1 MSRPSSGSS
10 SAPPASRPHR
20 VLRVAY
26 VLGLML
32 AAFGAAFLLPII
44 TSWLMGDGTASS
56 FVIAAL
62 ASSGA
67 GMLLA
72 VTTRRH
78 RRELKPRD
86 GFLLVTLGW
95 VLMSAA
101 ATIPLLLVLPGLSFT
116 DAFFETMSG
125 LTTTGATV
133 LKGLDALPP
142 AVNLWRAALH
152 WYGGLGI
159 IVLAIAILPLLGVGG
174 MQLYRADSPGPV
186 KEERLAPRITQTA
199 KSLWFAYTFLTIV
212 GIIALRVCG
221 MSWFDAICHAFSA
234 VGLGGFSTHD
244 ANIAFF
250 DSASIEFVLIVIM
263 LLAALNFACHFAALR
278 RLTLQPYFTHPET
291 KAIFLLLAVSVL
303 GIALLLSAHG
313 VYPDFFTS
321 LRYAAFNVVSLA
333 TTSGFVTQDYTRWP
347 VFAPIWMLFLS
358 CIVCSTGSI
367 GGGIKMFR
375 TLVLSRQALREL
387 TLLVHPSAVAPVR
400 VGGTPVPDRVA
411 ASILA
416 FIFLYFMAVTS
427 LTFALLLTG
436 LDFDSSFGAI
446 IACINNAGPG
456 LGVVGPFKTYQ
467 SLTDLQTWICTFAM
481 LLGRLEIFSVLV
493 LFTPTFWRK

>member
-1 MSRPSSGSS
+1 
-10 SAPPASRPHR
+10 
-20 VLRVAY
+20 VLRVAH

-32 AAFGAAFLLPII
+32 AAFGATFVLPII
-44 TSWLMGDGTASS
+44 TSWVYGGSGKS

-62 ASSGA
+62 VSVGA

-72 VTTRRH
+72 TSTRRYA
-78 RRELKPRD
+78 RELKPRD

-95 VLMSAA
+95 ILMSAA
-101 ATIPLLLVLPGLSFT
+101 ATIPLLLILPGLSFT
-116 DAFFETMSG
+116 GAFFETMSG

-133 LKGLDALPP
+133 FKGLDTLPP

-186 KEERLAPRITQTA
+186 KEERLAPRIFQTA
-199 KSLWFAYTFLTIV
+199 KSLWFAYTFLTIA

-244 ANIAFF
+244 LNIAYFN
-250 DSASIEFVLIVIM
+250 SVSIEFVLIVIM
-263 LLAALNFACHFAALR
+263 VTASLNFACHFAALR

-291 KAIFLLLAVSVL
+291 KAIFLLLTVSVL
-303 GIALLLSAHG
+303 GIAILLTAHG
-313 VYPDFFTS
+313 VYPDFFTA
-321 LRYAAFNVVSLA
+321 LRHAAFNVVSLA
-333 TTSGFVTQDYTRWP
+333 TTTGFVTKDYTRWP

-358 CIVCSTGSI
+358 CILCSTGSI

-387 TLLVHPSAVAPVR
+387 RLLVHPSAVAPVR
-400 VGGTPVPDRVA
+400 VGGKPVPDRVA

-416 FIFLYFMAVTS
+416 FIFLYFMTVAA

>member
-1 MSRPSSGSS
+1 
-10 SAPPASRPHR
+10 
-20 VLRVAY
+20 
-26 VLGLML
+26 ML
-32 AAFGAAFLLPII
+32 AVFGAAFVLPIV
-44 TSWLMGDGTASS
+44 TSFVMGGDTATS

-72 VTTRRH
+72 VSTRRH
-78 RRELKPRD
+78 ARELKPRD

-95 VLMSAA
+95 ILMSAA

-133 LKGLDALPP
+133 FKGLDTLPP
-142 AVNLWRAALH
+142 AINLWRAALH

-186 KEERLAPRITQTA
+186 KEERLTPRITQTA
-199 KSLWFAYTFLTIV
+199 KSLWFAYTFITIV
-212 GIIALRVCG
+212 GVVALRICG
-221 MSWFDAICHAFSA
+221 MSWFDALCHAFSA

-250 DSASIEFVLIVIM
+250 NSASIEFVLIVIM
-263 LLAALNFACHFAALR
+263 VAASLNFACHFAALR
-278 RLTLQPYFTHPET
+278 RLTFKPYLDHPEV
-291 KAIFLLLAVSVL
+291 KAIFLLLFVSVL
-303 GIALLLSAHG
+303 GIALLLTWHE

-321 LRYAAFNVVSLA
+321 LRHAAFNVVSLA
-333 TTSGFVTQDYTRWP
+333 TTTGFVTQDYTRWP

-358 CIVCSTGSI
+358 CILCSTG
-367 GGGIKMFR
+367 
-375 TLVLSRQALREL
+375 SRQALREL

-400 VGGTPVPDRVA
+400 VGGKPVPDRVA

-416 FIFLYFMAVTS
+416 FIFLYFMTVAS

-436 LDFDSSFGAI
+436 LDFDSSFGAV

>member
-1 MSRPSSGSS
+1 
-10 SAPPASRPHR
+10 
-20 VLRVAY
+20 VLRVAH

-32 AAFGAAFLLPII
+32 AAFGAAFVLPII
-44 TSWLMGDGTASS
+44 TSWLMGGGTASS
-56 FVIAAL
+56 FLIAAL
-62 ASSGA
+62 VSLGV

-72 VTTRRH
+72 VTTRRYA
-78 RRELKPRD
+78 RELKPSD

-95 VLMSAA
+95 ILMSAA

-125 LTTTGATV
+125 LTTTGATIF
-133 LKGLDALPP
+133 KGLDTLPP
-142 AVNLWRAALH
+142 AVNMWRAALH

-174 MQLYRADSPGPV
+174 MQLYRADAPGPV
-186 KEERLAPRITQTA
+186 KEERLAPRIFQTA
-199 KSLWFAYTFLTIV
+199 KTLWFAYTFLTIA
-212 GIIALRVCG
+212 GIIALRLCG

-250 DSASIEFVLIVIM
+250 NSASIEFVLIVIM
-263 LLAALNFACHFAALR
+263 LLASLNFACHFAALR

-291 KAIFLLLAVSVL
+291 KAIFLLLSASVL
-303 GIALLLSAHG
+303 GIALLLTANG
-313 VYPDFFTS
+313 VYPDFLTS
-321 LRYAAFNVVSLA
+321 LRHAAFNVVSLA
-333 TTSGFVTQDYTRWP
+333 TTTGFVSQDYTRWP

-375 TLVLSRQALREL
+375 TLFLSRQAIREL

-400 VGGTPVPDRVA
+400 VGGKPVPDRVA

-416 FIFLYFMAVTS
+416 FIFLYFITVAS

-436 LDFDSSFGAI
+436 LDFDSSFSAVV
-446 IACINNAGPG
+446 ACINNAGPG

-467 SLTDLQTWICTFAM
+467 SLSDLQTWICTCAM

-493 LFTPTFWRK
+493 LFTPMYWRK

>member
-1 MSRPSSGSS
+1 M
-10 SAPPASRPHR
+10 
-20 VLRVAY
+20 LRVAH

-32 AAFGAAFLLPII
+32 AVFGAGYVLPII
-44 TSWLMGDGTASS
+44 TSLVMGDGTATS
-56 FVIAAL
+56 FVIAAGV
-62 ASSGA
+62 SA
-67 GMLLA
+67 GLGLLIA
-72 VTTRRH
+72 AATRRH
-78 RRELKPRD
+78 ARELKPRD

-95 VLMSAA
+95 VLMSAS
-101 ATIPLLLVLPGLSFT
+101 ATIPLLIELPGLSFT
-116 DAFFETMSG
+116 DAFFESMSG

-133 LKGLDALPP
+133 LKGLDSLPP
-142 AVNLWRAALH
+142 AINLWRHALH

-174 MQLYRADSPGPV
+174 MQLYRGDLPGPV
-186 KEERLAPRITQTA
+186 KEERLTPRITQTA
-199 KSLWFAYTFLTIV
+199 RSLWFAYTLITIA
-212 GIIALRVCG
+212 GIIALRACG
-221 MSWFDAICHAFSA
+221 MSWFDAICHAFSGIA
-234 VGLGGFSTHD
+234 LGGFSTHD
-244 ANIAFF
+244 ANIAYFH
-250 DSASIEFVLIVIM
+250 SAAIEFVLIVLM
-263 LLAALNFACHFAALR
+263 LIASLNFACHFAALR
-278 RLTLQPYFTHPET
+278 RLTLKPYFQNPEAR
-291 KAIFLLLAVSVL
+291 AIFLLLTVSVL
-303 GIALLLSAHG
+303 GITVLLTWNG
-313 VYPDFFTS
+313 VYPDFITA
-321 LRYAAFNVVSLA
+321 LRYSAFHVVSLA
-333 TTSGFVTQDYTRWP
+333 TTTGFVSQDYTRWP

-400 VGGTPVPDRVA
+400 VGGKPVADRVA

-416 FIFLYFMAVTS
+416 FIFLYFMTVAL

-446 IACINNAGPG
+446 IACINNTGPG

-467 SLTDLQTWICTFAM
+467 GLTALQTWICTFAM

>member
-1 MSRPSSGSS
+1 
-10 SAPPASRPHR
+10 
-20 VLRVAY
+20 
-26 VLGLML
+26 ML
-32 AAFGAAFLLPII
+32 VAFGAAFVLPII
-44 TSWLMGDGTASS
+44 TSFLMGGGTAHA
-56 FVIAAL
+56 FVIGAL
-62 ASSGA
+62 ITSGA

-72 VTTRRH
+72 VSTRRYA
-78 RRELKPRD
+78 RELKPRD

-95 VLMSAA
+95 ILMSAA
-101 ATIPLLLVLPGLSFT
+101 AAIPLLLVLPGLSFT

-133 LKGLDALPP
+133 FKGLDTLPP
-142 AVNLWRAALH
+142 AVNLWRTALH

-186 KEERLAPRITQTA
+186 KEERLTPRITQTA
-199 KSLWFAYTFLTIV
+199 KSLWFAYTFITIV
-212 GIIALRVCG
+212 GMIALKLCG

-250 DSASIEFVLIVIM
+250 NSASIEFVLIVIM
-263 LLAALNFACHFAALR
+263 LTASLNFACHFAALR
-278 RLTLQPYFTHPET
+278 HLTLKPYLTHPET
-291 KAIFLLLAVSVL
+291 KAIFLILSVSVL
-303 GIALLLSAHG
+303 GIALLLTWHG

-321 LRYAAFNVVSLA
+321 LRHSAFNVVSLA
-333 TTSGFVTQDYTRWP
+333 TTTGFVTQDYTRWP

-375 TLVLSRQALREL
+375 TLVLSRQATREL
-387 TLLVHPSAVAPVR
+387 KLLVHPSAVAPLR
-400 VGGTPVPDRVA
+400 VGGKPVPDRVA
-411 ASILA
+411 NSILA
-416 FIFLYFMAVTS
+416 FVFLYFMTVAS

-436 LDFDSSFGAI
+436 LDFDSSFGAV

>member
-1 MSRPSSGSS
+1 
-10 SAPPASRPHR
+10 
-20 VLRVAY
+20 
-26 VLGLML
+26 ML
-32 AAFGAAFLLPII
+32 AVFGAGYVLPII
-44 TSWLMGDGTASS
+44 TSLVMGDGTATS
-56 FVIAAL
+56 FVIAAGV
-62 ASSGA
+62 SA
-67 GMLLA
+67 GLGLLIA
-72 VTTRRH
+72 AATRRH
-78 RRELKPRD
+78 ARELKPRD

-95 VLMSAA
+95 VLMSAS
-101 ATIPLLLVLPGLSFT
+101 ATIPLLIELPGLSFT
-116 DAFFETMSG
+116 DAFFESMSG

-133 LKGLDALPP
+133 LKGLDSLPP
-142 AVNLWRAALH
+142 AINLWRHALH

-174 MQLYRADSPGPV
+174 MQLYRGDLPGPV
-186 KEERLAPRITQTA
+186 KEERLTPRITQTA
-199 KSLWFAYTFLTIV
+199 RSLWFAYMFITIV
-212 GIIALRVCG
+212 GIIALRACG
-221 MSWFDAICHAFSA
+221 MSWFDAICHAFSGIA
-234 VGLGGFSTHD
+234 LGGFSTHD
-244 ANIAFF
+244 ANIAYFH
-250 DSASIEFVLIVIM
+250 SAAIEFVLIVLM
-263 LLAALNFACHFAALR
+263 LIASLNFACHFAALR
-278 RLTLQPYFTHPET
+278 RLTLKPYFQNPEAR
-291 KAIFLLLAVSVL
+291 AIFLLLTVSVL
-303 GIALLLSAHG
+303 GITVLLTWNG
-313 VYPDFFTS
+313 VYPDFITA
-321 LRYAAFNVVSLA
+321 LRYSAFHVVSLA
-333 TTSGFVTQDYTRWP
+333 TTTGFVSQDYTRWP

-400 VGGTPVPDRVA
+400 VGGKPVADRVA

-416 FIFLYFMAVTS
+416 FIFLYFMTVAL

-446 IACINNAGPG
+446 IACINNTGPG

>member
-1 MSRPSSGSS
+1 M
-10 SAPPASRPHR
+10 
-20 VLRVAY
+20 LRVAH

-32 AAFGAAFLLPII
+32 VAFGAAFVLPII
-44 TSWLMGDGTASS
+44 TSFLMGGGTAHA
-56 FVIAAL
+56 FVIGAL
-62 ASSGA
+62 ITSGA

-72 VTTRRH
+72 VSTRRYA
-78 RRELKPRD
+78 RELKPRD

-95 VLMSAA
+95 ILMSAA
-101 ATIPLLLVLPGLSFT
+101 AAIPLLLVLPGLSFT

-133 LKGLDALPP
+133 FKGLDTLPP
-142 AVNLWRAALH
+142 AVNLWRTALH

-186 KEERLAPRITQTA
+186 KEERLTPRITQTA
-199 KSLWFAYTFLTIV
+199 KSLWFAYTFITIV
-212 GIIALRVCG
+212 GMIALKLCG

-250 DSASIEFVLIVIM
+250 NSASIEFVLIVIM
-263 LLAALNFACHFAALR
+263 LTASLNFACHFAALR
-278 RLTLQPYFTHPET
+278 GLTLKPYLTHPET
-291 KAIFLLLAVSVL
+291 KAIFLILSVSVL
-303 GIALLLSAHG
+303 GIALLLTWHG

-321 LRYAAFNVVSLA
+321 LRHSAFNVVSLA
-333 TTSGFVTQDYTRWP
+333 TTTGFVTQDYTRWP

-375 TLVLSRQALREL
+375 TLVLSRQATREL
-387 TLLVHPSAVAPVR
+387 KLLVHPSAVAPLR
-400 VGGTPVPDRVA
+400 VGGKPVPDRVA
-411 ASILA
+411 NSILA
-416 FIFLYFMAVTS
+416 FVFLYFMTVAS

-436 LDFDSSFGAI
+436 LDFDSSFGAV

>member
-1 MSRPSSGSS
+1 
-10 SAPPASRPHR
+10 
-20 VLRVAY
+20 
-26 VLGLML
+26 ML
-32 AAFGAAFLLPII
+32 AVFGAGYLLPII
-44 TSWLMGDGTASS
+44 TSLVMGDGTATS
-56 FVIAAL
+56 FVIAAGV
-62 ASSGA
+62 SA
-67 GMLLA
+67 GLGLLIA
-72 VTTRRH
+72 AATRRH
-78 RRELKPRD
+78 ARELKPRD

-95 VLMSAA
+95 VLMSAS
-101 ATIPLLLVLPGLSFT
+101 ATIPLLIELPGLSFT
-116 DAFFETMSG
+116 DAFFESMSG

-133 LKGLDALPP
+133 LKGLDTLPP
-142 AVNLWRAALH
+142 AINLWRHALH

-159 IVLAIAILPLLGVGG
+159 VVLAIAILPLLGVGG
-174 MQLYRADSPGPV
+174 MQLYRGDSPGPV
-186 KEERLAPRITQTA
+186 KEERLTPRITQTA
-199 KSLWFAYTFLTIV
+199 RSLWFAYTFITIA
-212 GIIALRVCG
+212 GIIALRACG
-221 MSWFDAICHAFSA
+221 MSWFDAICHAFSGIA
-234 VGLGGFSTHD
+234 LGGFSTHD
-244 ANIAFF
+244 ANIAYFH
-250 DSASIEFVLIVIM
+250 SASIEFVLIVLM
-263 LLAALNFACHFAALR
+263 LIASLNFACHFAALR
-278 RLTLQPYFTHPET
+278 RLTLKPYFQNPEAR
-291 KAIFLLLAVSVL
+291 AIFLLLTVSVL
-303 GIALLLSAHG
+303 GITVLLTCNG
-313 VYPDFFTS
+313 VYPDFITA
-321 LRYAAFNVVSLA
+321 LRYSAFHVVSLA
-333 TTSGFVTQDYTRWP
+333 TTTGFVSQDYTRWP

-400 VGGTPVPDRVA
+400 VGGKPVADRVA

-416 FIFLYFMAVTS
+416 FIFLYFMTVAL

-446 IACINNAGPG
+446 IACINNTGPG

>member
-1 MSRPSSGSS
+1 
-10 SAPPASRPHR
+10 
-20 VLRVAY
+20 
-26 VLGLML
+26 ML
-32 AAFGAAFLLPII
+32 AAFAAAFVVPII
-44 TSWLMGDGTASS
+44 TSWVYGGSGKS

-62 ASSGA
+62 VCVGT

-72 VTTRRH
+72 TSTRAYA
-78 RRELKPRD
+78 RELKPRD

-95 VLMSAA
+95 LLMSAA
-101 ATIPLLLVLPGLSFT
+101 AAIPFLLVLPGLSFT

-133 LKGLDALPP
+133 FKGLDTLPA

-152 WYGGLGI
+152 WYGGFGI

-186 KEERLAPRITQTA
+186 KEERLAPRIAQTA
-199 KSLWFAYTFLTIV
+199 KSLWFAYSFITLV
-212 GIIALRVCG
+212 AVIALRVCG

-244 ANIAFF
+244 ANIAYFN
-250 DSASIEFVLIVIM
+250 SASIEFVLIVIM
-263 LLAALNFACHFAALR
+263 VAASINFACHFAALR
-278 RLTLQPYFTHPET
+278 RLTFQPYLDHPEV
-291 KAIFLLLAVSVL
+291 KAIFLLLFVSVL
-303 GIALLLSAHG
+303 GIALLLTWHG
-313 VYPDFFTS
+313 VYADFFTA
-321 LRYAAFNVVSLA
+321 LRHSAFNVVSLA
-333 TTSGFVTQDYTRWP
+333 TTTGFVTQDYTRWP

-358 CIVCSTGSI
+358 CILCSTGSI

-375 TLVLSRQALREL
+375 TLVLSRQAMREL
-387 TLLVHPSAVAPVR
+387 RLLVHPSAVSPVR
-400 VGGTPVPDRVA
+400 VGGKPVPDRVA

-416 FIFLYFMAVTS
+416 FIFLYFMAVAS
-427 LTFALLLTG
+427 LTFALLLSG
-436 LDFDSSFGAI
+436 LDFDSSFGAV

-467 SLTDLQTWICTFAM
+467 SLSAGQTWICTFAM

>member
-1 MSRPSSGSS
+1 
-10 SAPPASRPHR
+10 
-20 VLRVAY
+20 
-26 VLGLML
+26 ML
-32 AAFGAAFLLPII
+32 AVFGAGYVLPII
-44 TSWLMGDGTASS
+44 TSLVMGDGTATS
-56 FVIAAL
+56 FVIAAGV
-62 ASSGA
+62 SA
-67 GMLLA
+67 GLGLLIA
-72 VTTRRH
+72 AATRRH
-78 RRELKPRD
+78 ARELKPRD

-95 VLMSAA
+95 VLMSAS
-101 ATIPLLLVLPGLSFT
+101 ATIPLLIELPGLSFT
-116 DAFFETMSG
+116 DAFFESMSG

-133 LKGLDALPP
+133 LKGLDSLPP
-142 AVNLWRAALH
+142 AINLWRHALH

-174 MQLYRADSPGPV
+174 MQLYRGDLPGPV
-186 KEERLAPRITQTA
+186 KEERLTPRITQTA
-199 KSLWFAYTFLTIV
+199 RSLWFAYTLITIA
-212 GIIALRVCG
+212 GIIALRACG
-221 MSWFDAICHAFSA
+221 MSWFDAICHAFSGIA
-234 VGLGGFSTHD
+234 LGGFSTHD
-244 ANIAFF
+244 ANIAYFH
-250 DSASIEFVLIVIM
+250 SAAIEFVLIVLM
-263 LLAALNFACHFAALR
+263 LIASLNFACHFAALR
-278 RLTLQPYFTHPET
+278 RLTLKPYFQNPEAR
-291 KAIFLLLAVSVL
+291 AIFLLLTVSVL
-303 GIALLLSAHG
+303 GITVLLTWNG
-313 VYPDFFTS
+313 VYPDFITA
-321 LRYAAFNVVSLA
+321 LRYSAFHVVSLA
-333 TTSGFVTQDYTRWP
+333 TTTGFVSQDYTRWP

-400 VGGTPVPDRVA
+400 VGGKPVADRVA

-416 FIFLYFMAVTS
+416 FIFLYFMTVAL

-446 IACINNAGPG
+446 IACINNTGPG

-467 SLTDLQTWICTFAM
+467 GLTALQTWICTFAM